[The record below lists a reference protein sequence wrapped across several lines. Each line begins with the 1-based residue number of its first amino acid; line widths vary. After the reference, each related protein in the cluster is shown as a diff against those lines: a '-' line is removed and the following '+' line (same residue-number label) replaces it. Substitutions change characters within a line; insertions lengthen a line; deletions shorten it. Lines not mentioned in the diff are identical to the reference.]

1 MRPKKCPEC
10 GEKYQPTRQLQPC
23 CEKIECKS
31 SYAIRHIE
39 ATRKRRRMQEMN
51 VQKADRKAIREKKD
65 KAKTITQHAED
76 TQKPVNAFIR
86 WRDKDKGCIS
96 CGKPLRGTFHAG
108 HYKPVGRGL
117 NWAIRYHHDNIFGQ
131 CVECN
136 HFKSGNQAAMRDGV
150 LERIGAERLAF
161 IEGPHPD
168 AKFTVEELK
177 QMAADHRHLLKQ
189 LSESK

>member
-1 MRPKKCPEC
+1 MAIQKKPRVCRVCKNQFQPSRPLQTCCSPEC
-10 GEKYQPTRQLQPC
+10 ALIQAK
-23 CEKIECKS
+23 
-31 SYAIRHIE
+31 
-39 ATRKRRRMQEMN
+39 ATRA
-51 VQKADRKAIREKKD
+51 KADRIAGIADRKVIREKKD

-96 CGKPLRGTFHAG
+96 CGKPLRGIFHAG

-117 NWAIRYHHDNIFGQ
+117 NWSIRYHHDNIFGQ

-150 LERIGAERLAF
+150 LSRIGAERLAF
-161 IEGPHPD
+161 IEGPQPD
-168 AKFTVEELK
+168 ANFTIEKLK
-177 QMAADHRHLLKQ
+177 QIAADHIKTLKEMTQ
-189 LSESK
+189 